1 MKENGPSI
9 AGLVICANSPPLT
22 PKAYSR
28 FATVVKKCQT
38 IDVLHDDRMYVKPPL
53 LPILDT
59 GYPRA
64 RTSYP
69 GPKNINNAKPMKDN
83 LISLF

>member
-1 MKENGPSI
+1 MTENGPSI

-28 FATVVKKCQT
+28 FATVVEKCQT

-59 GYPRA
+59 GYPKSENVLPS
-64 RTSYP
+64 TQGY
-69 GPKNINNAKPMKDN
+69 NNAKPMKDN
-83 LISLF
+83 SISLL